1 MDSIIPTVLGK
12 FNDTDVRVIEEGND
26 IWIPLKDIGVILNYD
41 HNNLVQI
48 VRRNPELFDGYTRQV
63 MMKSGENLSEFEIQ
77 QHTLVCLNEQGF
89 YMIMSKIDIKRI
101 KDESAR
107 NAIIEFNRWMSE
119 QIKKIRLEKNRGPT
133 YGDYL
138 KQEMIIVEEL
148 NRVLDLDKTLLTNV
162 ALENTEKYTGVSMLP
177 YKQMLPAVKGIVA
190 VLRATDIGNEL
201 NIPAS
206 AVNVILER
214 MGYIVKEHKQ
224 WIITDKGKQ
233 FGKAYFESKA
243 YNTGALWT
251 GTVNKWSPEVVEQIR
266 EFLKED

>member
-1 MDSIIPTVLGK
+1 MDSIIPSLLEK
-12 FNDTDVRVIEEGND
+12 FNDAEIRIIEEDDDVWIPIVDIATAIGYGND
-26 IWIPLKDIGVILNYD
+26 QLTRLVR
-41 HNNLVQI
+41 NNI
-48 VRRNPELFDGYTRQV
+48 ELFNGFNRTTSTVAPEGNPIR
-63 MMKSGENLSEFEIQ
+63 
-77 QHTLVCLNEQGF
+77 LVCVNEQGF
-89 YMIMSKIDIKRI
+89 YMLLSKVSINQLGDPEVK
-101 KDESAR
+101 KS
-107 NAIIEFNRWMSE
+107 IIEFNRWMVDTV
-119 QIKKIRLEKNRGPT
+119 KKMRENKHRGPS

-190 VLRATDIGNEL
+190 VLRATDIGSEL

-214 MGYIVKEHKQ
+214 MGYIVKEHKK
-224 WIITDKGKQ
+224 WVITDLGKQ

-266 EFLKED
+266 EFLKEE

>member
-1 MDSIIPTVLGK
+1 MDSIIPSLLEK
-12 FNDTDVRVIEEGND
+12 FNDAEIRIIEEEND
-26 IWIPLKDIGVILNYD
+26 IWIPIVDIASALSYD
-41 HNNLVQI
+41 DRTMRKMLD
-48 VRRNPELFDGYTRQV
+48 RNVELFDGFNRGVTMTRR
-63 MMKSGENLSEFEIQ
+63 SDSQ
-77 QHTLVCLNEQGF
+77 QNEVRCVNEQGF
-89 YMIMSKIDIKRI
+89 YMLISKIGINQI
-101 KDESAR
+101 QDENVR
-107 NAIIEFNRWMSE
+107 NSVIEFNRWMVDT
-119 QIKKIRLEKNRGPT
+119 IKKVRESKNRGPT

-266 EFLKED
+266 EFLKEE